1 VRSPLVPTPEVP
13 SDGETARPAR
23 PPLLTDQAYDLIR
36 RDIIHCELA
45 PGSEVTEA
53 ELALRLGL
61 GKGPVRAA
69 LGRLCQEG
77 LVSPL
82 PRRGHAIA
90 PITLRDVHEILEM
103 RTLLEPAATA
113 MAAGKIGP
121 ETLQRITATSS
132 ADSGERFAVDHDIN
146 RNFHV
151 TILKACGNARVAE
164 TVAGLIDQM
173 ERILRIFTRN
183 RSPEQTRA
191 EYVILRTEHER
202 IVAAL
207 AAGDAAAAELHARN
221 HLETTRSMIMDLITR
236 RSEAWNTVITD

>member
-1 VRSPLVPTPEVP
+1 MRSPLVPKTPP
-13 SDGETARPAR
+13 SGNGEAARPAR

-82 PRRGHAIA
+82 PRRGYEIA

-103 RTLLEPAATA
+103 RLLLEPAATA

-121 ETLQRITATSS
+121 ETLRRITATSS
-132 ADSGERFAVDHDIN
+132 AASGARFAVDHDIN

-151 TILKACGNARVAE
+151 TILRSCGNARVADA
-164 TVAGLIDQM
+164 VAGLIDQM

-183 RSPEQTRA
+183 RAPEKTRA
-191 EYVILRTEHER
+191 EYVILQTEHER
-202 IVAAL
+202 IMKAL
-207 AAGDAAAAELHARN
+207 SAGDAAAAEAHARD